1 MLKNVYEGWNAQK
14 CVGRH
19 QCSKMCMK
27 ASMLKN
33 VYGGIDAEKCV
44 WRLKCSFQTVF
55 IQSVILWNVPDLRVF
70 WALRVYFVFWGTL
83 RPAVLAPRSV
93 WSGYGWDQL
102 PPSSFGH
109 EMYRFPAILWT
120 RFLHLI
126 ERHSGEKEKND
137 RPGDDGTLRSV

>member
-1 MLKNVYEGWNAQK
+1 MLVPNCIYPK
-14 CVGRH
+14 CNFV
-19 QCSKMCMK
+19 
-27 ASMLKN
+27 
-33 VYGGIDAEKCV
+33 KCT
-44 WRLKCSFQTVF
+44 RLACLLSFA
-55 IQSVILWNVPDLRVF
+55 I
-70 WALRVYFVFWGTL
+70 YFVFWGTL